1 MNLKSNILSYLNKR
15 GFLHQITDPN
25 RLDKIFAK
33 EKINFY
39 IGFDLTAP
47 SLHIGSLL
55 PLMLVRYLQ
64 NNGHQPIILLGSA
77 TTKIGDPSGKDQT
90 RKMLTPELINNNKNS
105 IINIFRKFLNFEA
118 DNKPIIVDNDNW
130 LKDYNYI
137 DFLREVGS
145 KFSVNQMLRYESVK
159 QRLDREQNLSFIEF
173 NYMLLQ
179 AFDFVYLK
187 NNYNVSLQIGGS
199 DQWGNIIN
207 GIELYRKTNPKQEE
221 LIGLTTPLLTDDNG
235 KKMGKTESGAIWLDE
250 NLFSAYDYFQ
260 FFRNI
265 ADNKVISF
273 LNLFTEIS
281 EDKISSLAKLEGKDI
296 NEAKEILAYEA
307 TKICHGEDAAK
318 KAIETAKKVFVSK
331 EVGADLPIYELK
343 KGEEISLSQIALNL
357 KIVQSGGEAKRVIKG
372 GGCKINEEKITDPFH
387 KINSTSFSSANDLK
401 ISLGKKKYFIVR
413 KI

>member
-1 MNLKSNILSYLNKR
+1 MNLKSNILTYLNKR

-25 RLDKIFAK
+25 RLDKIFSK
-33 EKINFY
+33 EKLNFY
-39 IGFDLTAP
+39 IGFDLTAQ

-90 RKMLTPELINNNKNS
+90 RKMLTPEVINNNKNS

-118 DNKPIIVDNDNW
+118 DNKPIIVDNDSW

-265 ADNKVISF
+265 ADSKVISF

-318 KAIETAKKVFVSK
+318 KASETAKKVFVSK
-331 EVGADLPIYELK
+331 EVGAGLPIYELK
-343 KGEEISLSQIALNL
+343 KDEEISLSQIALNL

-372 GGCKINEEKITDPFH
+372 GGCKINEEKITDPFY
-387 KINSTSFSSANDLK
+387 KINSESFNAAGDLK

>member
-1 MNLKSNILSYLNKR
+1 MNLKSNVLSYLNQR
-15 GFLHQITDPN
+15 GFLHQITDSN
-25 RLDKIFAK
+25 RLDKIFSK

-39 IGFDLTAP
+39 IGFDLTAQ

-64 NNGHQPIILLGSA
+64 INGHQPIILLGSA

-207 GIELYRKTNPKQEE
+207 GIELYRKTNPKQED

-235 KKMGKTESGAIWLDE
+235 KKWVKQNQEQYGLMK
-250 NLFSAYDYFQ
+250 
-260 FFRNI
+260 
-265 ADNKVISF
+265 ISF
-273 LNLFTEIS
+273 LHMIIFNFLEI
-281 EDKISSLAKLEGKDI
+281 
-296 NEAKEILAYEA
+296 
-307 TKICHGEDAAK
+307 
-318 KAIETAKKVFVSK
+318 
-331 EVGADLPIYELK
+331 
-343 KGEEISLSQIALNL
+343 
-357 KIVQSGGEAKRVIKG
+357 
-372 GGCKINEEKITDPFH
+372 
-387 KINSTSFSSANDLK
+387 
-401 ISLGKKKYFIVR
+401 
-413 KI
+413 